1 MCVFIVLQQN
11 EKHVSEKNLQDQ
23 QTNLRTEFDVLR
35 ENAFNCTE
43 MEDEVSWQIN
53 SVVSDVWDNI
63 TNIKSIVNDLRESM
77 GDQQTILTTV
87 INEAVNQQTVVDDL
101 LWKVRLKLRKL
112 LS

>member
-11 EKHVSEKNLQDQ
+11 EKQVSEKNLQDQ

-35 ENAFNCTE
+35 ENALNCTE
-43 MEDEVSWQIN
+43 IEDKVSWQTN

-87 INEAVNQQTVVDDL
+87 INEAVNQQTAVDDL
-101 LWKVRLKLRKL
+101 LWKVRLKLHKL